1 MKKLAHPIT
10 TIDEYIQ
17 LFSPPVQQQL
27 TKIRE
32 LIKSIAPTATE
43 AMSYQIP
50 TFKLRGNL
58 VHFAAFTS
66 HIGFY
71 PGAQALEVFKLKL
84 TNYKTSKGTIQFPL
98 EESLPL
104 DLIREIVEF
113 RVAESLK
120 K

>member
-1 MKKLAHPIT
+1 MKKLAHSIT

-17 LFSPPVQQQL
+17 LFSPLVQQQL

-32 LIKSIAPTATE
+32 LIKSVAPTATE

-58 VHFAAFTS
+58 VHFAAFAN

-71 PGAQALEVFKLKL
+71 PGAHAIEVFKPKL
-84 TNYKTSKGTIQFPL
+84 TAFKTSKGTIQFPL
-98 EESLPL
+98 DTPLPL
-104 DLIREIVEF
+104 DLIKKIVEF